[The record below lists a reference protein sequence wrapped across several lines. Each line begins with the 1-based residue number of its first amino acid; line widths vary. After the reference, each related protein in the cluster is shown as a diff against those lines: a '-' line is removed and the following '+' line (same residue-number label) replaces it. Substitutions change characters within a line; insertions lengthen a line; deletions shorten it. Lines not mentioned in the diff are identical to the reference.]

1 MEYEKRTK
9 IIAISTN
16 YNDNLHDFF
25 REKLNREILRV
36 NLLTKSN
43 DKDIYEVTYL
53 EEKKYFQHKNGNVYL
68 FEKELKLQ
76 TEDVWNEYILYSKNN
91 EFFLRTKEEFNQKF
105 KEII

>member
-9 IIAISTN
+9 IIAISKN

-53 EEKKYFQHKNGNVYL
+53 EEKRYFQREIPRPKGRGFL
-68 FEKELKLQ
+68 E
-76 TEDVWNEYILYSKNN
+76 NN
-91 EFFLRTKEEFNQKF
+91 SDNLSCSRHQHLALAR
-105 KEII
+105 